1 MTQLMDDRER
11 SALVMLEN
19 LLGVFRSVPH
29 FPEANQICMNTLEG
43 CVAPERADKNFIDSS
58 PNPVQFTLKKTGQID
73 SYSINLTTINFS
85 DDSMY
90 LLLTF
95 EGN

>member
-1 MTQLMDDRER
+1 M
-11 SALVMLEN
+11 
-19 LLGVFRSVPH
+19 
-29 FPEANQICMNTLEG
+29 
-43 CVAPERADKNFIDSS
+43 APERADKNFIDSS
-58 PNPVQFTLKKTGQID
+58 PNQVQFTLKKTGQID

>member
-1 MTQLMDDRER
+1 
-11 SALVMLEN
+11 MLEN

-29 FPEANQICMNTLEG
+29 FPEANQICMNTLVD
-43 CVAPERADKNFIDSS
+43 CVASAHADRNFIDSS
-58 PNPVQFTLKKTGQID
+58 PNQVRFTLKKKGQID
-73 SYSINLTTINFS
+73 SYLRNLTTINFNHVS
-85 DDSMY
+85 TY

>member
-1 MTQLMDDRER
+1 MTQVMDDRER

-19 LLGVFRSVPH
+19 LLGVFWSVPH
-29 FPEANQICMNTLEG
+29 FPEANQICMNTLVD
-43 CVAPERADKNFIDSS
+43 CVAPARADKNFIVSS
-58 PNPVQFTLKKTGQID
+58 PNQFRFTLKKTGQID
-73 SYSINLTTINFS
+73 SYSRNLTTINFS